1 MGAGLWP
8 WHQVRTQ
15 LPQPETTPSPSRQ
28 PGDHPE
34 ESMAAM
40 VSHVDASQAVALFPA
55 ETCPL
60 LCQGEWRSPLPPAP
74 FPICDLGPL
83 PSCSLFGF
91 LQVAWSTSL
100 GSISSFRVNRA
111 CTLGVCHVPAN
122 LAPLELRCTTRL
134 PGGLGWSGCQAPQ
147 VTSVGPSLQGR
158 GWCWPVAVRCL

>member
-15 LPQPETTPSPSRQ
+15 LPQPKPTPSPSRQ

-40 VSHVDASQAVALFPA
+40 VSHVDASQAVASFPA

-74 FPICDLGPL
+74 LGCKVQRAWFSRLWMEWNSPINLL
-83 PSCSLFGF
+83 KLIINS
-91 LQVAWSTSL
+91 
-100 GSISSFRVNRA
+100 
-111 CTLGVCHVPAN
+111 VC
-122 LAPLELRCTTRL
+122 
-134 PGGLGWSGCQAPQ
+134 
-147 VTSVGPSLQGR
+147 
-158 GWCWPVAVRCL
+158 